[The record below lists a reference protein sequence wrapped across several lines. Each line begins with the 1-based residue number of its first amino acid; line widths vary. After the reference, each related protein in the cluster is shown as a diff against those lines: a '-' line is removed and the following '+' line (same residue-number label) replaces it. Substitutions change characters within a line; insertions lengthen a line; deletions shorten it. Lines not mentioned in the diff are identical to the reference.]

1 MPGTVASRSHAAMRT
16 LRNLLTPSTGTT
28 PTETAAALPPPAG
41 AGRTVPSPLYGVT
54 VDDVSGLSSITE
66 ALSKL
71 SRTPTTRIVFDE
83 YQPAS
88 GYRKAT
94 VAINKV
100 SYVMG
105 EILDSQYL
113 TTVNVQGYLDRTNE
127 YLAALG
133 DARSLQVLAE
143 WQPDGEAVWHEH

>member
-1 MPGTVASRSHAAMRT
+1 M
-16 LRNLLTPSTGTT
+16 
-28 PTETAAALPPPAG
+28 
-41 AGRTVPSPLYGVT
+41 YGVT
-54 VDDVSGLSSITE
+54 VDDVSSLAAITE
-66 ALSKL
+66 SLSRL
-71 SRTPTTRIVFDE
+71 SRTATTRIVFDE

-88 GYRKAT
+88 DYRKAA

-113 TTVNVQGYLDRTNE
+113 TTVNVQGYLDRTRE

-133 DARSLQVLAE
+133 DVFYI
-143 WQPDGEAVWHEH
+143 W